1 MKKQKT
7 LLKEM
12 KKLLENGDIP
22 ALKEQFLRCVPN
34 AAGKY
39 GSNIPQFFGDFHP
52 FR

>member
-1 MKKQKT
+1 MKKRKT